1 MKTFLK
7 QEKSECDCQT
17 ERWGGA
23 EGRGEQQPKTRQ
35 NYSITG
41 LETPSESAA
50 LKQRQEDK
58 GSSIGEAT
66 AVAEPFEA
74 VCQSSL
80 ISRVDKNTHLLDVKW
95 SLVRIISYAL
105 SPSAVTCNY
114 IYEQSSGPADRLF

>member
-1 MKTFLK
+1 MTVRLN
-7 QEKSECDCQT
+7 
-17 ERWGGA
+17 A
-23 EGRGEQQPKTRQ
+23 EEAPRAEARSSQKNRR

-50 LKQRQEDK
+50 LKQRQADK

-114 IYEQSSGPADRLF
+114 IDEQSSGPLILIAL